1 MQHRKSSTKILR
13 ALCAK
18 VDPDDGIDPRE
29 RARGSPGPR
38 RGPDR
43 KPRQLCSQVAERLG
57 EVLAGQNGD
66 DVLRNLYVVA
76 VVPGPDVRRL
86 LVTVAALP
94 GAGDDIDPGRAIE
107 RLQHAS
113 ARLRCAVAA
122 AITRRR
128 APVLDYRF
136 ALPAGSARERGG

>member
-1 MQHRKSSTKILR
+1 MTGSTR
-13 ALCAK
+13 ASGSEEVHGGGPA
-18 VDPDDGIDPRE
+18 
-29 RARGSPGPR
+29 AR
-38 RGPDR
+38 
-43 KPRQLCSQVAERLG
+43 RQLCSQVAETLG
-57 EVLAGQNGD
+57 EVLAGQSGD

-94 GAGDDIDPGRAIE
+94 GAGEGVDPAQAIE

-113 ARLRCAVAA
+113 ARLRYAVAA

-128 APVLDYRF
+128 TLCSTTASPCRPVRRVTDVDRSLR
-136 ALPAGSARERGG
+136 RESG